1 MVDLSGRRSYDDA
14 SGTQPTHEKRHQV
27 KDVIVE
33 LPVLSLYEEALPF
46 LAETIS
52 EALRSRGLLISV
64 SEISVKVLV
73 K

>member
-1 MVDLSGRRSYDDA
+1 M
-14 SGTQPTHEKRHQV
+14 

-33 LPVLSLYEEALPF
+33 LPVLSLYDEALPF

-52 EALRSRGLLISV
+52 EALRSRGLLV
-64 SEISVKVLV
+64 APSEISVKVMV

>member
-1 MVDLSGRRSYDDA
+1 MMPV
-14 SGTQPTHEKRHQV
+14 GTTNKPTKEEQM

-52 EALRSRGLLISV
+52 EALRSRGLIV
-64 SEISVKVLV
+64 GTQEISVKVMV

>member
-1 MVDLSGRRSYDDA
+1 M
-14 SGTQPTHEKRHQV
+14 

-46 LAETIS
+46 LAETIA
-52 EALRSRGLLISV
+52 EALASRGLLV
-64 SEISVKVLV
+64 VTSEILVKVLV

>member
-1 MVDLSGRRSYDDA
+1 MKDA
-14 SGTQPTHEKRHQV
+14 
-27 KDVIVE
+27 IVQ

-52 EALRSRGLLISV
+52 EALRSRGLLV
-64 SEISVKVLV
+64 APSEISVKVMV